1 MLRRKHLLNLGL
13 FILLLLGCG
22 IASIGMLQ
30 HVLGGL
36 NGAKDA
42 QQMEQVAREFR
53 WVVLALAMT
62 FVLILNV
69 SVLALV
75 RGLES
80 GEQRRMEVLQQVAV
94 AVNHELN
101 NCVATI
107 DLQLRLVGK
116 RAPESPKLTESLHQ
130 IDQSLRR
137 ITSAVQSL
145 KNVRRIVLTDYLP
158 GTKMLDLSRSVQDEQ
173 AHESTGIS

>member
-1 MLRRKHLLNLGL
+1 MLRRKLLLNLGL

-75 RGLES
+75 RGMES
-80 GEQRRMEVLQQVAV
+80 SERRRMEVLQQVAV

-116 RAPESPKLTESLHQ
+116 RAPESPKLTESLYQ

-137 ITSAVQSL
+137 ITTAVQSL

-158 GTKMLDLSRSVQDEQ
+158 GTKMLDLHRSVQDEQ